1 MVATMEAG
9 PETAEAATV
18 AAVVVVNSVAEG
30 IIEGTIVVDPG
41 EAEIGVPGIL
51 QTLQMACATAIMSM
65 GTRVTFVPPPS
76 RALG

>member
-9 PETAEAATV
+9 PETAV
-18 AAVVVVNSVAEG
+18 AAVVAVNSVAEG
-30 IIEGTIVVDPG
+30 IIEGTIEVDPG

-51 QTLQMACATAIMSM
+51 QTLQMAFATAIMSM
-65 GTRVTFVPPPS
+65 GTRVTSVPPPS